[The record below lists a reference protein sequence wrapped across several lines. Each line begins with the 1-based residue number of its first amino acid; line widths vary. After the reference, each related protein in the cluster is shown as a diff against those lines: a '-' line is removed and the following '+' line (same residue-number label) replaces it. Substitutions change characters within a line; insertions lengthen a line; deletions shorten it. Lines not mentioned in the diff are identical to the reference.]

1 MKRRCCLAMDELL
14 KIYLPKTESQRK
26 EIWNKAILVFDT
38 NVLLN
43 LYKYSN
49 GTRNE
54 FMTIMERAI
63 DRLWLPHQVAL
74 GFLLNRREKIK
85 DQELEYNNHIKAIR
99 DAQGAAIEVID
110 KGINGIKKPFRK
122 MDLGELKEKVENFFE
137 GLVENLNNENKEKP
151 DFNEE
156 DMVLNNFISFYS
168 DKIGKPYTRTEL
180 EEIYSIGKERY
191 QKEQPPGYADWKSKE
206 GEHKYFKDTSI
217 KSEYGDLILWMQTIQ
232 KAKDD
237 NAHVVFV
244 TDDSKEDWWKEY
256 KGIKTPRQELLNEFK
271 AETGKEVL
279 IYNSEQFLRNANMIT
294 QQNPNTN
301 AINEIRAVS
310 KYFNSQDYKEKE
322 MQYKEIPYDVESLTS
337 LKFSIRL
344 NKKKIEKLEREIELL
359 HRENYMI
366 EDKLSEYSF
375 DSEFSDQHKEQI
387 VSLRKSRRKV
397 RNLIHK
403 LQREKIDLLNE
414 NESLMKSIE
423 NFEDWSIVE

>member
-1 MKRRCCLAMDELL
+1 MDELL

-74 GFLLNRREKIK
+74 EFLLNRREKIK

-366 EDKLSEYSF
+366 EDKLNEYSF

>member
-1 MKRRCCLAMDELL
+1 MDELL

-74 GFLLNRREKIK
+74 EFLLNRREKIK

-137 GLVENLNNENKEKP
+137 GPVENLNNENKEKP

-344 NKKKIEKLEREIELL
+344 NKKKIGKLEHEIELL

-366 EDKLSEYSF
+366 EDKLNEYSF

-403 LQREKIDLLNE
+403 LHREKIDLLYE

>member
-1 MKRRCCLAMDELL
+1 
-14 KIYLPKTESQRK
+14 
-26 EIWNKAILVFDT
+26 
-38 NVLLN
+38 
-43 LYKYSN
+43 
-49 GTRNE
+49 
-54 FMTIMERAI
+54 
-63 DRLWLPHQVAL
+63 
-74 GFLLNRREKIK
+74 
-85 DQELEYNNHIKAIR
+85 
-99 DAQGAAIEVID
+99 
-110 KGINGIKKPFRK
+110 
-122 MDLGELKEKVENFFE
+122 
-137 GLVENLNNENKEKP
+137 
-151 DFNEE
+151 
-156 DMVLNNFISFYS
+156 MVLNNFISFYS

-310 KYFNSQDYKEKE
+310 
-322 MQYKEIPYDVESLTS
+322 I
-337 LKFSIRL
+337 
-344 NKKKIEKLEREIELL
+344 
-359 HRENYMI
+359 
-366 EDKLSEYSF
+366 
-375 DSEFSDQHKEQI
+375 
-387 VSLRKSRRKV
+387 
-397 RNLIHK
+397 LIHK
-403 LQREKIDLLNE
+403 TIKKRKCNTKRYHMMLK
-414 NESLMKSIE
+414 
-423 NFEDWSIVE
+423 V